1 MTGVFSVCPLHCGQ
15 AQAPLFGRTPILSL
29 PERPVRRRAFLH
41 ALLGGP
47 AFLAAAAGA
56 EDPPPALRFV
66 HLSDTHCVHTQV
78 NPRPRH
84 GLDLHR
90 KDLVRS
96 FELLEAV
103 VGRINTEIK
112 PDLAI
117 VTGDLVD
124 RPSDV
129 RSLRRVKTILDR
141 LDCPWYPV
149 IGNHD
154 GRRAWAEV
162 FGRDRFNYAF
172 EQRGWRFIA
181 VDSSRGRV
189 EKKTLAWLGKQ
200 LDADR
205 KTPTAVLLHHPLAL
219 PQVYQIA
226 YRRVYGVSVLLR
238 NAREVLEVLRGR
250 PNVRAT
256 FAGHC
261 HVGIETDWGGITHF
275 TAASLADT
283 GHFFH
288 VVEARGDK
296 LRRTFETAEPRPAR
310 R

>member
-1 MTGVFSVCPLHCGQ
+1 M
-15 AQAPLFGRTPILSL
+15 APIPSP
-29 PERPVRRRAFLH
+29 PERPVRRRAFIGS
-41 ALLGGP
+41 LLGGP

-56 EDPPPALRFV
+56 EDPPPALRLV
-66 HLSDTHCVHTQV
+66 HLSDTHCVHTKV

-96 FELLEAV
+96 FALLEAA
-103 VGRINTEIK
+103 VGRINTAIK
-112 PDLAI
+112 PHLVIA
-117 VTGDLVD
+117 TGDLVD
-124 RPSDV
+124 RPGDV
-129 RSLRRVKTILDR
+129 RSLRRVKAILDR
-141 LDCPWYPV
+141 LDCPCYPV

-154 GRRAWAEV
+154 GHRAWAEV
-162 FGRDRFNYAF
+162 FGRDRFNYAV
-172 EQRGWRFIA
+172 ERRGWRFIA

-189 EKKTLAWLGKQ
+189 DKVALAWLGKQ
-200 LDADR
+200 LDAGD
-205 KTPTAVLLHHPLAL
+205 KTPTAVLLHHPLVL

-238 NAREVLEVLRGR
+238 NRREVLEVLRGH

-288 VVEARGDK
+288 VVEARGRT
-296 LRRTFETAEPRPAR
+296 LRRTFETAEPRPPADR
-310 R
+310 